1 MPENRIFSV
10 PGSFEDSIQFDPGLV
25 CIQRIIGDG
34 QGIGVI
40 NLTPPKLND
49 SISGKSIQVMLDHRV
64 PGYIMT
70 SVQPDLPPCVTA
82 INQTPQD
89 SCLDAKSHGMVSM
102 GVHEPTES
110 DRETSHGTVSMGS
123 HSHRNRIARH
133 LMERCPWDVTSQ
145 LERHLMERSPW
156 DVTNRELLSHRHL
169 MVWYPWDVKRIH
181 VRSAKTRYVNHW
193 EPRLY

>member
-1 MPENRIFSV
+1 MRLWTGVSRRPANLMPENRIFSV

-89 SCLDAKSHGMVSM
+89 SCLDAKSHG
-102 GVHEPTES
+102 
-110 DRETSHGTVSMGS
+110 TVSMGCHKPEVVWS
-123 HSHRNRIARH
+123 RGISWCGIHG
-133 LMERCPWDVTSQ
+133 MSQ
-145 LERHLMERSPW
+145 AQVFDLR
-156 DVTNRELLSHRHL
+156 
-169 MVWYPWDVKRIH
+169 KRGIRTFGSYGSF
-181 VRSAKTRYVNHW
+181 V
-193 EPRLY
+193 L